1 MANINWKLN
10 VGYRASVKYAWLMI
24 CFSLL
29 SIAHSAVAAI
39 RAQGDG
45 SIEQASVLDRSDQ
58 YYVRIAKANAQGL
71 SVNYFKEFNA
81 QGKPIVL
88 LNSLVMNPKIGHAPA
103 QTIMLVVDQNQQA
116 NIQAI
121 RVEGHAADVVLVSPG
136 GIQCQSCSMNNTE
149 RATFAT
155 GTAQIE
161 NGELT
166 GIDVNG
172 GTVTINGDGLT
183 ATDLSL
189 LDIAAGRVLVDG
201 PLRTNMKGSLST
213 RNHQQVKEID
223 AGGNLE
229 VSNGDVQIIVGKN
242 HFRYTDRRSDAHYQ
256 LFNRKSFQNASNA
269 LEITEKGRISVGNL
283 HLEST
288 YDLGSILVKGLIKTQ
303 GNWTY
308 VGRYNERSIIPLE
321 SVSIKSNG
329 NINLSEQIIATN
341 KVDVE
346 STRAIHIAALPAG
359 NNYLL
364 DSIQGA
370 EIKVVAVGQIKNF
383 GAISGE
389 SVYFT
394 GQNII
399 NEGDIEATRDLYLN
413 GQTGVN
419 NQYGG
424 IILGENIELVSQEDV
439 INGQYYPF
447 KPAEICAM
455 LRVVNN
461 APSIEVGGKLAVP
474 PFTGCGKVAA
484 QSLSAYILGQNIKVV
499 AQNFINANPYEV
511 SRNSYTD
518 PELDLDL
525 TKSEQ
530 VVASAESIMDIRVH
544 ERFWNMSA
552 VVESWT
558 GNVILQAPIIDNER
572 YHIWADTYEKVVG
585 NPNGTHTNQ
594 QIQYLK
600 VLSPPARLNV
610 GQDLI
615 LNSDMLNN
623 EHSSV
628 EVKRDVSGTVNKIW
642 MEGLKLRDI
651 FKQTTVTE
659 HSKRYCSKRVFGHC
673 IKHKR
678 KHWTTS
684 SVALTK
690 NSKTAEYPFI
700 FLVDGHIHEGFGS
713 EYSMLQN
720 ITFGPEAS
728 AYDPKPMTQ
737 PVQPGKPGK
746 FVPITASDVTFFV
759 ENPNYQGD

>member
-1 MANINWKLN
+1 M
-10 VGYRASVKYAWLMI
+10 KYVWLII
-24 CFSLL
+24 CLSLI
-29 SIAHSAVAAI
+29 SICHSAVAAI
-39 RAQGDG
+39 NVKDEGSRADQT
-45 SIEQASVLDRSDQ
+45 SVLNQSGQ
-58 YYVRIAKANAQGL
+58 YYVRIAKANEQGV
-71 SVNYFKEFNA
+71 SVNYFKTFNA
-81 QGKPIVL
+81 QGKNIVL
-88 LNSLVMNPKIGHAPA
+88 LNSLVMNPKIGNSPA
-103 QTIMLVVDQNQQA
+103 QTIVLVVDQNQQA
-116 NIQAI
+116 NIQSV
-121 RVEGHAADVVLVSPG
+121 RVEGHAADVVLVAPG
-136 GIQCQSCSMNNTE
+136 GIQCQGCSIENTE
-149 RATFAT
+149 RATLAT
-155 GTAQIE
+155 GTVQLE

-166 GIDVNG
+166 GIDVSG
-172 GTVTINGDGLT
+172 GTVTINGNGLA

-213 RNHQQVKEID
+213 RNHQEVKEID

-256 LFNRKSFQNASNA
+256 QFNRKSYQNASNA
-269 LEITEKGRISVGNL
+269 LEITDKGRISVGNL

-288 YDLGSILVKGLIKTQ
+288 YDLGSIWVKGLIKTQ

-329 NINLSEQIIATN
+329 NIYLSEQIIATN

-346 STRAIHIAALPAG
+346 STRAIHIAALSAG

-370 EIKVVAVGQIKNF
+370 EIKVVAVGDIKNL

-394 GQNII
+394 GQSIV

-413 GQTGVN
+413 GQSGVK

-424 IILGENIELVSQEDV
+424 IILGENIELTSQQDV

-455 LRVVNN
+455 LRVVNRS
-461 APSIEVGGKLAVP
+461 PSIEVGGKLAVP
-474 PFTGCGKVAA
+474 PFKGCGKVAA
-484 QSLSAYILGQNIKVV
+484 KSLSAYILGQNIKVV
-499 AQNFINANPYEV
+499 AQNFTNANPYEV

-518 PELDLDL
+518 PELNLDL
-525 TKSEQ
+525 TQSEQ
-530 VVASAESIMDIRVH
+530 VVVSAESIMDIRVS

-552 VVESWT
+552 LVESWT

-572 YHIWADTYEKVVG
+572 YHIWADTYVKVVG
-585 NPNGTHTNQ
+585 DPNGTHTNQ
-594 QIQYLK
+594 NIQYLK
-600 VLSPPARLNV
+600 VLSPPAKLNV

-628 EVKRDVSGTVNKIW
+628 EVKRDVSGSVNKIW
-642 MEGLKLRDI
+642 MEGLKIRDI
-651 FKQTTVTE
+651 FEQTTVTP

-713 EYSMLQN
+713 EYSMLQS

-728 AYDPKPMTQ
+728 AYDPKPMPQ
-737 PVQPGKPGK
+737 PVKPGKPGK

-759 ENPNYQGD
+759 QNPDYKGD

>member
-1 MANINWKLN
+1 M
-10 VGYRASVKYAWLMI
+10 KYFWLII
-24 CFSLL
+24 CLSLL
-29 SIAHSAVAAI
+29 SIFHPAVAAI
-39 RAQGDG
+39 EVKDDG
-45 SIEQASVLDRSDQ
+45 GGSGQASVLTQSGQ
-58 YYVRIAKANAQGL
+58 YYVRIAKANEQGL
-71 SVNYFKEFNA
+71 SVNYFKDFSA
-81 QGKPIVL
+81 QGKNIVL
-88 LNSLVMNPKIGHAPA
+88 LNSFLMNPKIGQSPA
-103 QTIMLVVDQNQQA
+103 QTIVLVVDQNQIA
-116 NIQAI
+116 DIQSI
-121 RVEGHAADVVLVSPG
+121 QVEGHAADIVLAAPD
-136 GIQCQSCSMNNTE
+136 GIRCNGCSIKNTE
-149 RATFAT
+149 RVTLAT
-155 GTAQIE
+155 GAVQIE
-161 NGELT
+161 NGELKVIDIT
-166 GIDVNG
+166 GGSVDITG
-172 GTVTINGDGLT
+172 AGLQ

-189 LDIAAGRVLVDG
+189 LDIAAGHVLVDA

-213 RNHQQVKEID
+213 RNNQEVKEID
-223 AGGNLE
+223 AGGDLE

-242 HFRYTDRRSDAHYQ
+242 HFRYLDRQSDAYYQ
-256 LFNRKSFQNASNA
+256 QFSGKAYDYASHA
-269 LEITEKGRISVGNL
+269 LEITDKGKVSVGNL

-288 YDLGSILVKGLIKTQ
+288 YDLGSILVKGLIRTQ

-308 VGRYNERSIIPLE
+308 VGRYNEQSIVPLE
-321 SVSIKSNG
+321 SVTIKSNG
-329 NINLSEQIIATN
+329 NVYLSEQIIAAN
-341 KVDVE
+341 KVDIE
-346 STRAIHIAALPAG
+346 STRAINIAALSAG
-359 NNYLL
+359 DNYLL

-370 EIKVVAVGQIKNF
+370 EVKVVSVGPIKNQ
-383 GAISGE
+383 GAISAE
-389 SVYFT
+389 SVYFS

-413 GQTGVN
+413 GQTGVK

-424 IILGENIELVSQEDV
+424 IILGENIELVSEQDV
-439 INGQYYPF
+439 INGEYYPF

-455 LRVVNN
+455 RSVVNN
-461 APSIEVGGKLAVP
+461 SPSVEVGGKLAVP
-474 PFTGCGKVAA
+474 PFKGCGKVAA
-484 QSLSAYILGQNIKVV
+484 NSLSAYILGQNIKVV
-499 AQNFINANPYEV
+499 AQNFSNANPYEV
-511 SRNSYTD
+511 SRNTYTD
-518 PELDLDL
+518 PELNLDL
-525 TKSEQ
+525 TQSEQ
-530 VVASAESIMDIRVH
+530 VVVSAESIMDIRVN

-585 NPNGTHTNQ
+585 DPNGTHTNQ
-594 QIQYLK
+594 SIQYLK

-628 EVKRDVSGTVNKIW
+628 EVKRDVSGSVNKIW

-651 FKQTTVTE
+651 FKQTTVTQ

-690 NSKTAEYPFI
+690 NEETAQYPFI
-700 FLVDGHIHEGFGS
+700 FYVDGHIHQGFGS

-728 AYDPKPMTQ
+728 AYEPQ
-737 PVQPGKPGK
+737 PTPEPVKPGKPGK
-746 FVPITASDVTFFV
+746 YIPISVSDMTIFVL
-759 ENPNYQGD
+759 NPSYKEGDS

>member
-1 MANINWKLN
+1 M
-10 VGYRASVKYAWLMI
+10 KYVWLIIGLSLISI
-24 CFSLL
+24 C
-29 SIAHSAVAAI
+29 HSAVAAI
-39 RAQGDG
+39 NAKDEGSRADQT
-45 SIEQASVLDRSDQ
+45 SVLNQTGQ
-58 YYVRIAKANAQGL
+58 YYVRIAKANEQGL
-71 SVNYFKEFNA
+71 SVNNFSSFDA
-81 QGKPIVL
+81 QGKNIVL
-88 LNSLVMNPKIGHAPA
+88 LNSRVMNPKIGNAPA
-103 QTIMLVVDQNQQA
+103 QTIVLIVDQHQRA
-116 NIQAI
+116 NIQSI
-121 RVEGHAADVVLVSPG
+121 RVEGHAADVVLAAPG
-136 GIQCQSCSMNNTE
+136 GIQCQGCSITNTE
-149 RATFAT
+149 RATLAT
-155 GTAQIE
+155 GIAQIE

-166 GIDVNG
+166 GIDVSG
-172 GTVTINGDGLT
+172 GRVMIGGAGLT

-189 LDIAAGRVLVDG
+189 LDIAAGQVLVDG

-213 RNHQQVKEID
+213 RNHQEVKEID

-256 LFNRKSFQNASNA
+256 QFNRKSYQNASNA
-269 LEITEKGRISVGNL
+269 LEITEKGHISVGNL

-288 YDLGSILVKGLIKTQ
+288 YDFGTILVDGLIRAR

-308 VGRYNERSIIPLE
+308 VGRYNEQSIIPLE

-329 NINLSEQIIATN
+329 NIKLSEQIIAAN
-341 KVDVE
+341 KVDIE

-370 EIKVVAVGQIKNF
+370 EIKVVAVGDINNL
-383 GAISGE
+383 GAISGD

-394 GQNII
+394 GQNIV

-413 GQTGVN
+413 GQTGVR

-424 IILGENIELVSQEDV
+424 IILGENIELTSQQDV

-447 KPAEICAM
+447 KPAKICAM
-455 LRVVNN
+455 LRIVNRS
-461 APSIEVGGKLAVP
+461 PSIEVGGKLAVP
-474 PFTGCGKVAA
+474 PFKGCGKVAA
-484 QSLSAYILGQNIKVV
+484 KSLSAYILGQNIKVI
-499 AQNFINANPYEV
+499 AQNFTNANPYEV
-511 SRNSYTD
+511 SKNSYTD
-518 PELDLDL
+518 PELTLDL
-525 TKSEQ
+525 AQSEQ
-530 VVASAESIMDIRVH
+530 VVVSAESIMDIRVN

-558 GNVILQAPIIDNER
+558 GNVIVQAPIIDNER
-572 YHIWADTYEKVVG
+572 YHIWADTHVQVVG

-594 QIQYLK
+594 SIQYLK

-628 EVKRDVSGTVNKIW
+628 EVKRDVTGSVNKIW
-642 MEGLKLRDI
+642 MEGLKIRDI
-651 FKQTTVTE
+651 FKKTTVTQ
-659 HSKRYCSKRVFGHC
+659 HSKRYCSKRIFGHC

-700 FLVDGHIHEGFGS
+700 FLVDGHIHEGFGN

-728 AYDPKPMTQ
+728 AYAPKPMDQ
-737 PVQPGKPGK
+737 PAKPGKPGK
-746 FVPITASDVTFFV
+746 FVPITAGDVIFFV
-759 ENPNYQGD
+759 KNPDYQGD